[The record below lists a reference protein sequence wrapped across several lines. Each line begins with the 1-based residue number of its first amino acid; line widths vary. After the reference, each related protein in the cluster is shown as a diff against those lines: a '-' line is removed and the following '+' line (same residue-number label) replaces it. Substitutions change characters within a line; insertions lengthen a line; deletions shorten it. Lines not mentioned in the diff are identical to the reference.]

1 MHKAAKSKKDVV
13 SEFRHSQIVSSARAV
28 FAKKGYQATTMDEIA
43 SAAGLAKGTLYLYF
57 ESKEEV
63 YSAAVE
69 NDRFVLQQRT
79 LERMAAADTLLGKI
93 AAFVLTRFEYCE
105 ERREF
110 FKIMFMEPGVPAGP
124 QAVCVKREDWL
135 REPVEQLALALKK
148 ASALGKIEPW
158 PPELFA
164 WSIADLTVSALQRRL
179 TSVPKTTSK
188 EDADFVIAFVTA
200 ALKRRAARKTE
211 IRKDRSYAG
220 NGPTIQR

>member
-28 FAKKGYQATTMDEIA
+28 FARKGYQATTMDEIA

-57 ESKEEV
+57 KSKEEV

-69 NDRFVLQQRT
+69 NDRWILQQRT
-79 LERMAAADTLLGKI
+79 LERMAATNTLLEKI
-93 AAFVLTRFEYCE
+93 AAFVMTRFEYCE

-124 QAVCVKREDWL
+124 QAASVKRQDWL
-135 REPVEQLALALKK
+135 HEPVQQLTLAFKK

-158 PPELFA
+158 PAELFA

-179 TSVPKTTSK
+179 SSVPKTTSK
-188 EDADFVIAFVTA
+188 EDADFVIAFITA
-200 ALKRRAARKTE
+200 ALKRRTARKPKM
-211 IRKDRSYAG
+211 RKDRFYAS
-220 NGPTIQR
+220 NGRTIQR